1 MVNASPVLVWSFVT
15 LTLLVAAA
23 FVVGVYRSAAYPQR
37 ARRDVSLATVGTAL
51 WMGGTY
57 ALAASGRLSFTSR
70 PPTMLVL
77 VALTIALA
85 ISLGLSKLGA
95 RLASG
100 IPLVALVA
108 LQGFRFPLELMLHR
122 AYVEGLM
129 PIQMSFSGFN
139 FDILTGL
146 GALFVAA
153 VLTRRPRSL
162 VLVRIWNTAGVVLLV
177 NILTIAIVSTPT
189 PLRLFQNEPG
199 NGWIAQAPWVW
210 LPTVLVFT
218 ALAGHV
224 IVYRRLR
231 AELRELTGRPSSSRG
246 LRVTSIIP

>member
-1 MVNASPVLVWSFVT
+1 MVNGSPMLVWSFVA
-15 LTLLVAAA
+15 LTLLVAAT
-23 FVVGVYRSAAYPQR
+23 VVFGVYRSASSPDR
-37 ARRDVSLATVGTAL
+37 ARRDGILAIVGTAL

-57 ALAASGRLSFTSR
+57 ALATTGRLSFTSR
-70 PPTMLVL
+70 PPTMMVL
-77 VALTIALA
+77 IALTIALA
-85 ISLGLSKLGA
+85 IYLGLSKLGA

-108 LQGFRFPLELMLHR
+108 IQGFRFPLELMLHR

-139 FDILTGL
+139 FDIITGL
-146 GALFVAA
+146 GALLVAG
-153 VLTRRPRSL
+153 VLAWKPRSL
-162 VLVRIWNTAGVVLLV
+162 VLVRIWNTAGVVLLA

-189 PLRLFQNEPG
+189 PLRLFHNDPA
-199 NGWIAQAPWVW
+199 NVWIAQAPWVW

-218 ALAGHV
+218 AIAGHI

-231 AELRELTGRPSSSRG
+231 SELSELAGRPSRSHG
-246 LRVTSIIP
+246 LRVTSLNP